1 MSCLLN
7 MFNKKPINKNNKDN
21 MDTKIIDKKQVT
33 KNVEYILTKEP
44 DIKDVKEIIISDR
57 CLESDPC
64 QHNIIFV
71 LHNNTRYYGSDNG
84 LDIAI
89 KYWDF
94 LSQENK
100 YHFYDY
106 KEKNI
111 IKR

>member
-7 MFNKKPINKNNKDN
+7 MFNKKPINKDN

-33 KNVEYILTKEP
+33 REVEYILTKEP
-44 DIKDVKEIIISDR
+44 DIKDVKEIIISSR

-64 QHNIIFV
+64 QHNIILV

-84 LDIAI
+84 IDIVR

-94 LSQENK
+94 LSQEDK
-100 YHFYDY
+100 YHFYYY
-106 KEKNI
+106 KEK
-111 IKR
+111 KGY

>member
-1 MSCLLN
+1 